1 MPLVVDPDGIELPT
15 IRELVDPAGLR
26 IVEVGCGDGR
36 ITFQYAADAAHVT
49 AFDTDE
55 EGILSARAA
64 LPTAL
69 RERVR
74 FELADAR
81 SFDAAEWVQRGIE
94 RRDSLG
100 GIEQGQS

>member
-1 MPLVVDPDGIELPT
+1 
-15 IRELVDPAGLR
+15 
-26 IVEVGCGDGR
+26 
-36 ITFQYAADAAHVT
+36 VT

-74 FELADAR
+74 FELADAAEIDLPAGK
-81 SFDAAEWVQRGIE
+81 FDLALFSW
-94 RRDSLG
+94 SL
-100 GIEQGQS
+100 